1 MLIVPQKNFV
11 FINKE
16 VSTFKKRW
24 MFLQILFNTLV
35 QLQIKEKIQE
45 DKGPLME
52 LSTCQQNLTLGKK
65 NTQLTKQQP
74 PPNHFSTCATQYPQ
88 QSESAFVSSPWK
100 KGFKNKTNPGTRQLP
115 ETIRSIQII
124 LLFKKHQTN
133 KNSPNQ
139 QAS

>member
-11 FINKE
+11 FVNKE

-52 LSTCQQNLTLGKK
+52 LSTCQQNFTLGKK
-65 NTQLTKQQP
+65 KNTANQTTTTTKP
-74 PPNHFSTCATQYPQ
+74 LFNMCNPISTTVR
-88 QSESAFVSSPWK
+88 VS
-100 KGFKNKTNPGTRQLP
+100 
-115 ETIRSIQII
+115 IC
-124 LLFKKHQTN
+124 
-133 KNSPNQ
+133 
-139 QAS
+139 